1 MLKHNSLEDKLNTLM
16 EAPLAPQLVSKI
28 DSIIAKLEQLR
39 EYDYDDLGMGYGGR
53 KYMLNN
59 WHDLSG
65 ALDEIL
71 RASNEIKQFGR
82 SQEEIQAIAQR
93 EREQQALN
101 QVRAKHRSKL
111 QSIVLQFSEQF
122 PRHIAALKDGIKFI
136 QPSGEEYEI
145 DWSSLTTEG
154 FIKLI
159 LAFRKLYRSG
169 AYKVAEERV
178 QQIRDFGFNISSKLV
193 STQYSSFRTRFC
205 VISDVSLSYRGPYVK
220 EVSRNDFEVV
230 NDYIPGSCRIK
241 AADTSILVAHEIR
254 NTTLNHIGEIIDTF
268 DTVYLACSGDKDSGG
283 IRRNNLATINSIQCM
298 GQNVVQYVLNAGLP
312 QDRTENRFDIEISS
326 NEIDNPVKLKRDIY
340 ERVRSKR
347 KEQISRSQTVDP
359 DFNFNI

>member
-1 MLKHNSLEDKLNTLM
+1 MLERKSLEDRLNTLM

-28 DSIIAKLEQLR
+28 DSIINKLEQLR
-39 EYDYDDLGMGYGGR
+39 EYDYDYLGLGYGGR

-59 WHDLSG
+59 WHNLSG

-71 RASNEIKQFGR
+71 RASNEIRQFGR
-82 SQEEIQAIAQR
+82 SQEEIQEIAQR
-93 EREQQALN
+93 QREQQALN

-205 VISDVSLSYRGPYVK
+205 VISDVFLSYRGPFVE

-230 NDYIPGSCRIK
+230 NDYIPGSCSIK
-241 AADTSILVAHEIR
+241 AADTSILKAYEIQ

-268 DTVYLACSGDKDSGG
+268 DTVFLACSGDKDGS
-283 IRRNNLATINSIQCM
+283 NNLATIDSIQCM

-312 QDRTENRFDIEISS
+312 QDRTKNRFDIEISS
-326 NEIDNPVKLKRDIY
+326 DEIDNPVKLKHDIY
-340 ERVRSKR
+340 ERIRSKR
-347 KEQISRSQTVDP
+347 KEQIYRSQTVDQ
-359 DFNFNI
+359 DFDFSK